1 MADTVTEDLHLDD
14 VYASETAPTEAQ
26 PATDERAPARDD
38 QGRFAAKQEAA
49 PEAKA
54 ATPQPEA
61 QPEPEATTRHV
72 PLKELQSERTKR
84 QEEARLRTEAEARA
98 AVYERQLQ
106 TLMQQQRQPA
116 AQPKP
121 VQPPDPY
128 TDPEGF
134 TKFHVS
140 QVQAQMEERILHIS
154 EANARRAHGD
164 AIVNEALEMARRAGD
179 PSYFSRFPDPW
190 DALVEWGKRQKSL
203 AKIGP
208 DPDAYEKQVEE
219 RATAKIL
226 ADLKAGKIKLD
237 GTTVQPTRFP
247 GTLAEQTSAGGSQ
260 TAHLSDEAIMAGAY
274 RRA

>member
-1 MADTVTEDLHLDD
+1 MADTVTEDLQLDD
-14 VYASETAPTEAQ
+14 VYASDTAPTDAQ
-26 PATDERAPARDD
+26 PATDGQTPVRDET
-38 QGRFAAKQEAA
+38 GRFAAKQQAA

-54 ATPQPEA
+54 TTPQPEV
-61 QPEPEATTRHV
+61 QPEPEVTSRHV

-84 QEEARLRTEAEARA
+84 QEEARLRAEAEARA
-98 AVYERQLQ
+98 SVYEKQVQALLSQSRP
-106 TLMQQQRQPA
+106 PA
-116 AQPKP
+116 AQPAP
-121 VQPPDPY
+121 IQPPDPY

-134 TKFHVS
+134 TQFHVNR
-140 QVQAQMEERILHIS
+140 VQAQMEDRLLHIS
-154 EANARRAHGD
+154 ESNARRSHGD
-164 AIVNEALEMARRAGD
+164 AIVNEALEMAKKAGD
-179 PSYFSRFPDPW
+179 PSYFNRFPDPW
-190 DALVEWGKRQKSL
+190 GALVEWGKRQKSL

-247 GTLAEQTSAGGSQ
+247 GTLADQTSAGGSQ
-260 TAHLSDEAIMAGAY
+260 TANLSDEAIMAGAY